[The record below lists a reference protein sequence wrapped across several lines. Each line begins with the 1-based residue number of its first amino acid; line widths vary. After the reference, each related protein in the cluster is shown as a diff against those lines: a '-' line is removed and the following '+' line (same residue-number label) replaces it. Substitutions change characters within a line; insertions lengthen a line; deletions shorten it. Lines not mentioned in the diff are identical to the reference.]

1 MSEPLVEPPLSS
13 VPAPATAEQADM
25 PRRAILT
32 KLGRYAAVT
41 PPAVTLLLAAT
52 SKRAAAITSI
62 PPSSSRQ
69 FKNPEGAA
77 DGVTLLATLTDIG
90 HGGSIDMIDGVGICL
105 AAIKS
110 LNTRLDVLDCGFPPA
125 AL

>member
-1 MSEPLVEPPLSS
+1 MSKPLVEAPLSS
-13 VPAPATAEQADM
+13 VSAPPTAEQADM
-25 PRRAILT
+25 PRRAILR
-32 KLGRYAAVT
+32 KLGRYVAVT

-52 SKRAAAITSI
+52 SKRAAAITSLA
-62 PPSSSRQ
+62 PSSRQ

-77 DGVTLLATLTDIG
+77 DGIALLATLTDIG

-110 LNTRLDVLDCGFPPA
+110 LNARLDELDCGFAPA
-125 AL
+125 AV

>member
-1 MSEPLVEPPLSS
+1 MTNTLSS
-13 VPAPATAEQADM
+13 
-25 PRRAILT
+25 RAQRGTFLSWRLPDLSRPVLI
-32 KLGRYAAVT
+32 
-41 PPAVTLLLAAT
+41 AVTLLLAAT

>member
-1 MSEPLVEPPLSS
+1 MSKPLVERPLPS
-13 VPAPATAEQADM
+13 VSAPTTAEQADM
-25 PRRAILT
+25 PRRAILK

-52 SKRAAAITSI
+52 SKRAAAITSL
-62 PPSSSRQ
+62 PPISSRQ

-77 DGVTLLATLTDIG
+77 DGVALLATLTDIG
-90 HGGSIDMIDGVGICL
+90 HGGAIDMIDGVGICL

-110 LNTRLDVLDCGFPPA
+110 LNTRLDELDCRFPPG

>member
-1 MSEPLVEPPLSS
+1 MSKPLVERPLPSVSAPP
-13 VPAPATAEQADM
+13 TAEQADM
-25 PRRAILT
+25 PRRAILK

-52 SKRAAAITSI
+52 SKRAAAITSL
-62 PPSSSRQ
+62 PPISSRQ

-77 DGVTLLATLTDIG
+77 DGVALLATLTDIG
-90 HGGSIDMIDGVGICL
+90 HGSVIDMIEGVGICL